1 MMDARRNQVYA
12 GIYEMR
18 EGSLVSFMEQSALDV
33 HDLLRELANYP
44 VKVHFLGDGVPVYL
58 DLIQAETSNE
68 YSIAPAHQSRQRAA
82 AVAGLGAV
90 YYRQGK
96 VETAAQHRPIYLRK
110 SQAEREREERLN
122 AN

>member
-1 MMDARRNQVYA
+1 MMDARRGQVYA

-18 EGSLVSFMEQSALDV
+18 EERLVTVKEQSAIDV
-33 HDLLRELANYP
+33 HDLLKELGNYP
-44 VKVHFLGDGVPVYL
+44 MKVHFLGDGVPVYQDVL
-58 DLIQAETSNE
+58 CAETSNE
-68 YSIAPAHQSRQRAA
+68 YHITPPHLSRQRGA
-82 AVAGLGAV
+82 AVAVLGEV

-96 VETAAQHRPIYLRK
+96 TETPAQHRPVYLRK